1 LYAKA
6 AKEGM
11 NSLCDVPLISRGR
24 TLGVFEVAKR
34 EQNAFDR
41 EETEFLSQVAQQ
53 VAIGVENELAYG
65 EIAHLKDKLAREK
78 LYLQEKLYLED
89 EIRGE
94 MDFEGIVEQSRGK

>member
-1 LYAKA
+1 
-6 AKEGM
+6 M
-11 NSLCDVPLISRGR
+11 LCDVLLISRGR
-24 TLGVFEVAKR
+24 TLGVLDVAKR

-41 EETEFLSQVAQQ
+41 EETEFLSQVARQ

-65 EIAHLKDKLAREK
+65 GIADLRDKLAKRSCTCK
-78 LYLQEKLYLED
+78 RSYLKD